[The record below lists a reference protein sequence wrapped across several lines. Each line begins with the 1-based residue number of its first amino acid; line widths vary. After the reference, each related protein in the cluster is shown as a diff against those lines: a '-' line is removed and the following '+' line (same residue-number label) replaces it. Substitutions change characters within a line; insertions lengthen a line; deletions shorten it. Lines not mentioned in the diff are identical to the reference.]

1 MTNFSAL
8 PDACVSHPHATQTRR
23 PPMSMWSV
31 LAMAVMA
38 YSPVQSMA
46 ESVPSSMSATLVGM
60 PSQQVPAYYHVPLG
74 QFTVTV
80 VNDGFNR
87 LGTDLFAAKPQRIEQ
102 LLQRQHIDSTGGIET
117 AVNTFLVNTG
127 TELVLIDTGMGAC
140 GSPATGHLLKNLA
153 ASGYQASQIN
163 KVLITHFHGDHICGL
178 VDKDNNKTFPNAVV
192 YVAQDEA
199 DFWLNDANLAKIP
212 KDQQAKRKGTFD
224 TAQRVL
230 KPYQDSQMLKIFGP
244 KDMIADGIK
253 AMPTHG
259 HTAGHSSYVV
269 QSGGAQMIVL
279 GDLIHNHAVQFAEPS
294 IAIAYDSTPAQAIK
308 TRQQVFGDAA
318 KAGRLIAGAHLP
330 FPAVGYL
337 AQDGQHYNWY
347 RLNFSPLTPA
357 PSNAKTPAAG
367 STKD

>member
-1 MTNFSAL
+1 MTALNHSEVFDLTSIAVIGRASA
-8 PDACVSHPHATQTRR
+8 
-23 PPMSMWSV
+23 SV
-31 LAMAVMA
+31 WLALAIAMLA

-46 ESVPSSMSATLVGM
+46 ESVPSVMPATSVSL
-60 PSQQVPAYYHVPLG
+60 PSQQVPAYYHLPLG

-127 TELVLIDTGMGAC
+127 KELVLIDTGMGAC
-140 GSPATGHLLKNLA
+140 GGPTNGHLLENLA

-178 VDKDNNKTFPNAVV
+178 VDKDNNKTFPNAMV
-192 YVAQDEA
+192 YVAKDEA
-199 DFWLNDANLAKIP
+199 NFWLNDANLAKLP
-212 KDQQAKRKGTFD
+212 KDQQAKRKGTFE

-244 KDMIADGIK
+244 KDVIAEGVK

-269 QSGGAQMIVL
+269 QSDDAQMIVL
-279 GDLIHNHAVQFAEPS
+279 GDLIHNHAIQFAEPS
-294 IAIAYDSTPAQAIK
+294 IAIAYDSIPAQAVN
-308 TRQQVFGDAA
+308 TRQQVFSDAA

-337 AQDGQHYNWY
+337 AKDGQHYDWY
-347 RLNFSPLTPA
+347 RLNFSPLTSAKANNEAPA
-357 PSNAKTPAAG
+357 T
-367 STKD
+367 TE